1 MGAFLSYSIVSGMLL
16 LAMFAAY
23 RLFMAGDNRHSWNR
37 GVLLSIYALSFLSL
51 PLIGLLRSLLPSTAS
66 AAPAVEGAIEATVE
80 VLPVAAPAWGRALIW
95 IFIAGMAITSLRTI
109 MTWARIIRV
118 ISKGE
123 RIRKKGYTLVLTGN
137 NGMAPFS
144 WMHYMVMSRDDHA
157 SCPDA
162 ITVHELRHITCR
174 HWIDLLVAQAVT
186 IINWFNPAAWLMR
199 SQLMLVHEYQADMAV
214 IDRRYNPKEYQL
226 LLIRKAVGA
235 KFPCLANSLNHSK
248 LKKRVN
254 MMYKKNPSTGRRMLS
269 LALVPALWVALFSIN
284 IPAVGALIREASVAE
299 VPFPDGKG
307 SEKSVKGKISISPDA
322 NKSSENRITGKELE
336 NKTVYIDGKKA
347 TVNEMQALDP
357 EKIASMTVLKAKDS
371 DEIHITT
378 KDTASGTEQAL
389 QSSPDREVQLQAQ
402 EMPRFPGGE
411 AELMK
416 YVAMNLK
423 YPQEAMNAGKEG
435 RVVIRFVVSAD
446 GKVKDPQVVRSVDKQ
461 LDDEALRVISSLPDF
476 IPGKIDGKPVSVWY
490 TMPVSFRLSKDKP
503 AK

>member
-51 PLIGLLRSLLPSTAS
+51 PLIGLLRSLLPAP
-66 AAPAVEGAIEATVE
+66 AAAALAVEGAIGATVE

-95 IFIAGMAITSLRTI
+95 IFIAGMAITALRTI

-137 NGMAPFS
+137 SGMAPFS

-214 IDRRYNPKEYQL
+214 IDRQYNPKEYQL

-248 LKKRVN
+248 LKKRIT
-254 MMYKKNPSTGRRMLS
+254 MMYKSKSGARTRFK
-269 LALVPALWVALFSIN
+269 ALVLAPAAAVALLTASVPQIRAAISTIETSEVTGNKDNNLPANEEISAEKFKFKSIN
-284 IPAVGALIREASVAE
+284 NN
-299 VPFPDGKG
+299 DGKTTVEVTGIIPGKSLTVNSAVLTNG
-307 SEKSVKGKISISPDA
+307 SKVYNANGMNCRMTGGDATITVTFPFMTEFDDDTALTLEANGKKVTFLLFKNGTEPASTTKISISNPTGSYTEVRSNGNSGTDA
-322 NKSSENRITGKELE
+322 EFF
-336 NKTVYIDGKKA
+336 IDGKKIA
-347 TVNEMQALDP
+347 TADF
-357 EKIASMTVLKAKDS
+357 EKIQPGDIAQITIDKKSGAIPAVYITLKK
-371 DEIHITT
+371 
-378 KDTASGTEQAL
+378 
-389 QSSPDREVQLQAQ
+389 
-402 EMPRFPGGE
+402 
-411 AELMK
+411 
-416 YVAMNLK
+416 
-423 YPQEAMNAGKEG
+423 
-435 RVVIRFVVSAD
+435 
-446 GKVKDPQVVRSVDKQ
+446 
-461 LDDEALRVISSLPDF
+461 
-476 IPGKIDGKPVSVWY
+476 
-490 TMPVSFRLSKDKP
+490 
-503 AK
+503 